1 MKHLGIRGAYIA
13 GGAILSR
20 VTKSEIS
27 DYDVYPKTK
36 EDAKDIILGF
46 MEESKHYFVVNITP
60 RAVTLKSNDM
70 DAKSEKREIIQ
81 VMIYDSFE
89 TPEKIFANFD
99 FTVCMAAY
107 DCDTD
112 EYIYHKDFWPDVASR
127 TLRFN
132 PGTLYP
138 LNSLLRV
145 NKYREKGFYIS
156 KPELVKIALTV
167 GQAEQPKSWQELEDQ
182 IGGSY
187 GRSISLEAEDR
198 EYSFETALDVLSNLV
213 FDFDQYERDNAD
225 KFSEVSDFEIE
236 LLFGT
241 ENVFMAHLENQG
253 VLFVDKEGNILKV
266 KRNWEM
272 DFMSEDQIRP
282 YEGEFIFGYKLV
294 KKTEEPG
301 VYAPALYYGK
311 NDFRYYLGTEAV
323 HEKHPWLHVSPT
335 KSKDFIGRKDTA
347 YYKVKFRKEDVKVI
361 SKKEIQVRALQLVEE
376 AGE

>member
-13 GGAILSR
+13 GGSILSQ
-20 VTKSEIS
+20 VTKTEIS

-36 EDAKDIILGF
+36 EDAKNIILGF
-46 MEESKHYFVVNITP
+46 MEEKDHYFVVNITP
-60 RAVTLKSNDM
+60 RAVTLKSNDV

-81 VMIYDSFE
+81 VMIYDTFE

-112 EYIYHKDFWPDVASR
+112 EYTYHKDFWPDVASR

-132 PGTLYP
+132 SGTLYP

-145 NKYREKGFYIS
+145 GKYREKGYYIS
-156 KPELVKIALTV
+156 KPELVKIALTI
-167 GQAEQPKSWQELEDQ
+167 GKTEQPKSWQELEDQ

-198 EYSFETALDVLSNLV
+198 EYSFEAALDVLSNLV
-213 FDFDQYERDNAD
+213 FDFDQYEKDNAD
-225 KFSEVSDFEIE
+225 KFSEVSEFEIE

-241 ENVFMAHLENQG
+241 DNVFIANLENRG
-253 VLFVDKEGNILKV
+253 ILFVDEEGNILKV
-266 KRNWEM
+266 KPNWEM
-272 DFMSEDQIRP
+272 GFMLEDQIRP
-282 YEGEFIFGYKLV
+282 YEGEFIFGYKLL

-311 NDFRYYLGTEAV
+311 TDFRYYLGTEAV
-323 HEKHPWLHVSPT
+323 QERNPWLHLAHK
-335 KSKDFIGRKDTA
+335 KSKDFNHRKDTV
-347 YYKVKFRKEDVKVI
+347 YYKVKFRKEDIKSI
-361 SKKEIQVRALQLVEE
+361 SKTEIQVRALQLVEE
-376 AGE
+376 AGD